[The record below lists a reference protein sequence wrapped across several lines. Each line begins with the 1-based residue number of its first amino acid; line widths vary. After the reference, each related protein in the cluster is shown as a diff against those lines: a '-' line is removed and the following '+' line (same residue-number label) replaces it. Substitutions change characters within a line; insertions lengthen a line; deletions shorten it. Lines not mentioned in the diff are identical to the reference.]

1 MELERKRQGFDDTA
15 RQAAEHLLE
24 EFWIIREEEPEIYQM
39 VRERENALR
48 TYFLEKLGYHLIVH
62 RAFAKLEKVPACPE
76 SWMGIQSFKHTRDY
90 GLFCCLLAYL
100 ESKNIDEQFLL
111 SDLCEE
117 LQSLYPGEWGLDWTQ
132 YEHRKSLVRVL
143 QAAVELRVVKLV
155 DGDISG
161 FSYLETHEALFE
173 VPLVSRYYMR
183 SYPKD
188 LSQFDSRKQ
197 ILEAEWQGAEEST
210 GVKRRHRVYR
220 QLMLS
225 PVMYAGRSGD
235 PDFLY
240 LRNFR
245 NRISEDIERHTSF
258 QFELYQN
265 EAMLTLP
272 ERKARFTVFPDNRAI
287 ADITMQFAS
296 FARRQKE
303 EEGIPL
309 QHDGSLCLTPA
320 DFEKWVAHCKDLL
333 GMGWSKE
340 YREKSLSETAKDLLT
355 FLIDWKMAQLDKET
369 GVVYLLPLL
378 ARTIC
383 RYPEDFLKPSKEEVN
398 IHEQQ

>member
-1 MELERKRQGFDDTA
+1 MEMERKKQIFDDAA

-24 EFWIIREEEPEIYQM
+24 EFWIIREENPESYQQ

-48 TYFLEKLGYHLIVH
+48 TYFLEKLGFHLIVH
-62 RAFAKLEKVPACPE
+62 RAFAKLEKVPVEPE
-76 SWMGIQSFKHTRDY
+76 SWMGIQCFKHIRDY

-117 LQSLYPGEWGLDWTQ
+117 LQSLYPGEEGLDWTQ

-143 QAAVELRVVKLV
+143 QVAAELRVVKLV

-161 FSYLETHEALFE
+161 FSYLETFEALFE
-173 VPLVSRYYMR
+173 VPLVSRYFMR

-188 LSQFDSRKQ
+188 LSLFQSKEE
-197 ILEAEWQGAEEST
+197 ILEAEWQGMEDNT
-210 GVKRRHRVYR
+210 GLKRRHRVYR
-220 QLMLS
+220 QLFLS
-225 PVMYAGRSGD
+225 PVMYARGNGD

-245 NRISEDIERHTSF
+245 NRITEDIERHTDF
-258 QFELYQN
+258 QFELFQN

-272 ERKARFTVFPDNRAI
+272 ERKARLTVFPDNRAI

-296 FARRQKE
+296 LVRRQRE
-303 EEGIPL
+303 EEDIPL
-309 QHDGSLCLTPA
+309 AYDGSLCLTLA
-320 DFEKWVAHCKDLL
+320 DFEKWVMQCKNNY
-333 GMGWSKE
+333 GMGWSKQ
-340 YREKSLSETAKDLLT
+340 YREASSSETTGDLLK
-355 FLIDWKMAQLDKET
+355 FLIDWKMARQDQET
-369 GVVYLLPLL
+369 GVIYLLPLL

-383 RYPEDFLKPSKEEVN
+383 KYPEDFIKLSKDEVSTDE
-398 IHEQQ
+398 HK

>member
-1 MELERKRQGFDDTA
+1 MEMERKKQLFDDAA

-24 EFWIIREEEPEIYQM
+24 EFWIIREEDPEIYQL
-39 VRERENALR
+39 VRERESALR

-62 RAFAKLEKVPACPE
+62 RAFARLEKVPVEPE
-76 SWMGIQSFKHTRDY
+76 SWMGIQSFKHIRDY

-117 LQSLYPGEWGLDWTQ
+117 LQSLYPGEEGLDWTQ

-143 QAAVELRVVKLV
+143 QTAAELRVVKLV

-161 FSYLETHEALFE
+161 FNYQETYEALFE
-173 VPLVSRYYMR
+173 VPLVSRYFMR
-183 SYPKD
+183 SCPKD
-188 LSQFDSRKQ
+188 LSLFQSKEQ
-197 ILEAEWQGAEEST
+197 ILEAEWQEVEDST
-210 GVKRRHRVYR
+210 GLKRRHRVYR
-220 QLMLS
+220 QLILS
-225 PVMYAGRSGD
+225 PVMYASKNSD

-245 NRISEDIERHTSF
+245 NRIREDIERHTDF
-258 QFELYQN
+258 QFELYRN

-272 ERKARFTVFPDNRAI
+272 ERKARFTVFPDNKAI

-296 FARRQKE
+296 FVRRQRE
-303 EEGIPL
+303 DEDIPL

-320 DFEKWVAHCKDLL
+320 DFEKRVMHCKNLY
-333 GMGWSKE
+333 GMGWSKQ
-340 YREKSLSETAKDLLT
+340 YREASLSETAEDLLNY
-355 FLIDWKMAQLDKET
+355 LIDWKMARLDKET
-369 GVVYLLPLL
+369 GVIYLLPLL

-383 RYPEDFLKPSKEEVN
+383 KYPEDYVKPSKKEVN
-398 IHEQQ
+398 IDEHQ